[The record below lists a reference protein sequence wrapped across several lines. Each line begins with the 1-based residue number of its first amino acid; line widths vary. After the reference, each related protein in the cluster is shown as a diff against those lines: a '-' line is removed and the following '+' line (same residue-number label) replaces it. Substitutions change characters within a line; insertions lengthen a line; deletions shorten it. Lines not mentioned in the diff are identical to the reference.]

1 MLMEKNTKEC
11 IICHRLL
18 SDDYEGDICPHCQEE
33 DLFARVKDYIR
44 SNVVNEYMV
53 AEHFHIPLRKVRN
66 WIKEGRIE
74 YVENNT
80 QIVGTKCQRC
90 GKPVSFGT
98 LCPDCMRLM
107 NYNNKKIQL
116 TPDFTQKENDR
127 MRFLE

>member
-1 MLMEKNTKEC
+1 MIKETKEC
-11 IICHRLL
+11 RYCHKLL
-18 SDDYEGDICPHCQEE
+18 PIDFEGDVCPICQDEH
-33 DLFARVKDYIR
+33 LFSEVKDYIR

-53 AEHFHIPLRKVRN
+53 ATEFDIPLKKVRS

-74 YVENNT
+74 YVEKDT

-90 GKPVSFGT
+90 GKPVTFGA
-98 LCPDCMRLM
+98 LCSDCMRLL

-116 TPDFTQKENDR
+116 TADVDKEDDR

>member
-1 MLMEKNTKEC
+1 MIENTKEC
-11 IICHRLL
+11 KICHKLL
-18 SDDYEGDICPHCQEE
+18 SADYEGDVCPHCQEE
-33 DLFARVKDYIR
+33 DLFMRVKDYIR

-53 AEHFHIPLRKVRN
+53 ADHFQISIKKVRN

-74 YVENNT
+74 YVEKDT

-116 TPDFTQKENDR
+116 TPDFKSQEDDR
-127 MRFLE
+127 MRFFE

>member
-1 MLMEKNTKEC
+1 MRA
-11 IICHRLL
+11 I
-18 SDDYEGDICPHCQEE
+18 
-33 DLFARVKDYIR
+33 FALIKDYIR

-53 AEHFHIPLRKVRN
+53 AEHFHISLRKVRN

-98 LCPDCMRLM
+98 LCPDYMRLM

-116 TPDFTQKENDR
+116 TPDFTQKEDNR